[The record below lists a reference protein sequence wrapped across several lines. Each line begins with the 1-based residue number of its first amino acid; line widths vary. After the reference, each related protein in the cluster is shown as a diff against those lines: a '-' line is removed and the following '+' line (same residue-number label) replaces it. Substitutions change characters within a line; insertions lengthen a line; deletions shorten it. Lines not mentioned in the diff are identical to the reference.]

1 MKKTLLLILII
12 FFSSSSAFS
21 QWSKRSVSNEITN
34 DVTNAINDFKN
45 IEELGMY
52 FEEAYGYAIFPSI
65 KKAGLG
71 IGGARGK
78 GQVFAKEKLIG
89 DSTVTQIN
97 LGINFGVQSYKEII
111 F

>member
-1 MKKTLLLILII
+1 MKKVLLFI
-12 FFSSSSAFS
+12 FVIFVSSSSLFC
-21 QWSKRSVSNEITN
+21 QWSNRSVSNEIRN
-34 DVTNAINDFKN
+34 DVTNTINDFKN
-45 IEELGMY
+45 VEELGMY
-52 FEEAYGYAIFPSI
+52 FEEAYGYAVFPSI

-97 LGINFGVQSYKEII
+97 LGINFGVQSYKEINA
-111 F
+111 